1 MRFRLISYLENHDL
15 VCGQAHCQRQRR
27 RDYHRQ
33 KIASDP
39 VYQQVC
45 NFGKKRLTRILLL
58 FAHFEGQTAE
68 DAVIPNIN
76 HETLAEM
83 VGTTRSR
90 VCFFMKRFRRSA
102 YIDYRLY
109 TQPIRIRRSLIAFLA
124 GPKRAASPQAV
135 RR

>member
-1 MRFRLISYLENHDL
+1 MQCQQDL
-15 VCGQAHCQRQRR
+15 VDQR
-27 RDYHRQ
+27 
-33 KIASDP
+33 
-39 VYQQVC
+39 C
-45 NFGKKRLTRILLL
+45 NFGKKRLARILLL
-58 FAHFEGQTAE
+58 FAHFDGQTAE
-68 DAVIPNIN
+68 DAVIPNID
-76 HETLAEM
+76 HETLVEM

-124 GPKRAASPQAV
+124 GPKRVASPQAL